1 MKIRQTI
8 FLLPLFLLAGCA
20 SAGGSQ
26 SRDLDLKEL
35 CTEEQVFQYADFEW
49 GTDSEQ
55 LFKQSFLKFDEK
67 DLGQGDESSTKTYE
81 SKEKFSLEN
90 AESNM
95 DLEFSDGQ
103 LSQVSF
109 TFDIEQDA
117 NTWIQKEVDE
127 LNSLYGGGIAT
138 GLGNQIYQWQGEQD
152 TVLQLTAFTEGDGKR
167 NRYLKRGIDGILDWI
182 IKLTDTGA
190 SDGNVWCACFFV
202 KKLSKALKAR
212 KIE

>member
-55 LFKQSFLKFDEK
+55 LFKQSSLKFDEK

-138 GLGNQIYQWQGEQD
+138 GLGNQIYQWHGEQD
-152 TVLQLTAFTEGDGKR
+152 TVLQLTA
-167 NRYLKRGIDGILDWI
+167 
-182 IKLTDTGA
+182 
-190 SDGNVWCACFFV
+190 
-202 KKLSKALKAR
+202 
-212 KIE
+212 

>member
-55 LFKQSFLKFDEK
+55 LFKQSSLKFDEK

-81 SKEKFSLEN
+81 SKENFPWKMQNL
-90 AESNM
+90 
-95 DLEFSDGQ
+95 
-103 LSQVSF
+103 
-109 TFDIEQDA
+109 
-117 NTWIQKEVDE
+117 TWIW
-127 LNSLYGGGIAT
+127 NFR
-138 GLGNQIYQWQGEQD
+138 
-152 TVLQLTAFTEGDGKR
+152 TV
-167 NRYLKRGIDGILDWI
+167 
-182 IKLTDTGA
+182 
-190 SDGNVWCACFFV
+190 S
-202 KKLSKALKAR
+202 
-212 KIE
+212 

>member
-67 DLGQGDESSTKTYE
+67 DLGQVMRAAQRHTRAK
-81 SKEKFSLEN
+81 KNFPWKMQNL
-90 AESNM
+90 
-95 DLEFSDGQ
+95 
-103 LSQVSF
+103 
-109 TFDIEQDA
+109 
-117 NTWIQKEVDE
+117 TWIW
-127 LNSLYGGGIAT
+127 NFR
-138 GLGNQIYQWQGEQD
+138 
-152 TVLQLTAFTEGDGKR
+152 TV
-167 NRYLKRGIDGILDWI
+167 
-182 IKLTDTGA
+182 
-190 SDGNVWCACFFV
+190 S
-202 KKLSKALKAR
+202 
-212 KIE
+212 

>member
-55 LFKQSFLKFDEK
+55 LFKQSSLKFDEK

-127 LNSLYGGGIAT
+127 FFIRRRNCNWTRKSDLSVAGGAGYGSA
-138 GLGNQIYQWQGEQD
+138 
-152 TVLQLTAFTEGDGKR
+152 ADGF
-167 NRYLKRGIDGILDWI
+167 YGRG
-182 IKLTDTGA
+182 
-190 SDGNVWCACFFV
+190 
-202 KKLSKALKAR
+202 
-212 KIE
+212 

>member
-152 TVLQLTAFTEGDGKR
+152 TVLQLTAFTEGDESATV
-167 NRYLKRGIDGILDWI
+167 ILSV
-182 IKLTDTGA
+182 A
-190 SDGNVWCACFFV
+190 SMEYSMG
-202 KKLSKALKAR
+202 S
-212 KIE
+212 

>member
-1 MKIRQTI
+1 MRSTAMRKLHTDTPDCVLFSSGSAVNRPIRHT
-8 FLLPLFLLAGCA
+8 LLSMLSSPFPLYL
-20 SAGGSQ
+20 
-26 SRDLDLKEL
+26 
-35 CTEEQVFQYADFEW
+35 VFQYADFEW

-55 LFKQSFLKFDEK
+55 LFKQSSLKFDEK

-152 TVLQLTAFTEGDGKR
+152 TVLQLTAFTEGDESATV
-167 NRYLKRGIDGILDWI
+167 ILSV
-182 IKLTDTGA
+182 A
-190 SDGNVWCACFFV
+190 SMEYSIG
-202 KKLSKALKAR
+202 S
-212 KIE
+212 

>member
-103 LSQVSF
+103 LNCNWTRKSDLSV
-109 TFDIEQDA
+109 A
-117 NTWIQKEVDE
+117 GGAG
-127 LNSLYGGGIAT
+127 YGSA
-138 GLGNQIYQWQGEQD
+138 
-152 TVLQLTAFTEGDGKR
+152 ADGF
-167 NRYLKRGIDGILDWI
+167 YGRG
-182 IKLTDTGA
+182 
-190 SDGNVWCACFFV
+190 
-202 KKLSKALKAR
+202 
-212 KIE
+212 

>member
-95 DLEFSDGQ
+95 D
-103 LSQVSF
+103 

-152 TVLQLTAFTEGDGKR
+152 TVLQLTAFTEGDESATV
-167 NRYLKRGIDGILDWI
+167 ILSV
-182 IKLTDTGA
+182 A
-190 SDGNVWCACFFV
+190 SMEYSIG
-202 KKLSKALKAR
+202 S
-212 KIE
+212 

>member
-103 LSQVSF
+103 H
-109 TFDIEQDA
+109 A

-152 TVLQLTAFTEGDGKR
+152 TVLQLTAFTEGDESATV
-167 NRYLKRGIDGILDWI
+167 ILSV
-182 IKLTDTGA
+182 A
-190 SDGNVWCACFFV
+190 SMEYSIG
-202 KKLSKALKAR
+202 S
-212 KIE
+212 

>member
-1 MKIRQTI
+1 MKKGFRTV
-8 FLLPLFLLAGCA
+8 LLLSACLVLLAGCA

-55 LFKQSFLKFDEK
+55 LFKQSSLKFDEK

-95 DLEFSDGQ
+95 DL
-103 LSQVSF
+103 
-109 TFDIEQDA
+109 
-117 NTWIQKEVDE
+117 
-127 LNSLYGGGIAT
+127 SLIHISEPT
-138 GLGNQIYQWQGEQD
+138 
-152 TVLQLTAFTEGDGKR
+152 R
-167 NRYLKRGIDGILDWI
+167 R
-182 IKLTDTGA
+182 
-190 SDGNVWCACFFV
+190 S
-202 KKLSKALKAR
+202 
-212 KIE
+212 

>member
-55 LFKQSFLKFDEK
+55 LFKQSSLKFDEK

-81 SKEKFSLEN
+81 EKRNDMHIILNHSKKNFPWKMQNL
-90 AESNM
+90 
-95 DLEFSDGQ
+95 
-103 LSQVSF
+103 
-109 TFDIEQDA
+109 
-117 NTWIQKEVDE
+117 TWIW
-127 LNSLYGGGIAT
+127 NFR
-138 GLGNQIYQWQGEQD
+138 
-152 TVLQLTAFTEGDGKR
+152 TV
-167 NRYLKRGIDGILDWI
+167 
-182 IKLTDTGA
+182 
-190 SDGNVWCACFFV
+190 S
-202 KKLSKALKAR
+202 
-212 KIE
+212 

>member
-1 MKIRQTI
+1 MKIRQAI
-8 FLLPLFLLAGCA
+8 FLLPLFLLTGCA

-55 LFKQSFLKFDEK
+55 LFKQSSLKFEEK

-81 SKEKFSLEN
+81 SKENFSLEN
-90 AESNM
+90 TESNM

-109 TFDIEQDA
+109 CFKIEKDA
-117 NTWIQKEVDE
+117 DAWIQKEVDE
-127 LNSLYGGGIAT
+127 LNSLYGGGIAS
-138 GLGNQIYQWQGEQD
+138 GLGNQIYQWKGEQD
-152 TVLQLTAFTEGDGKR
+152 TVLQMTAFTEGESATVV
-167 NRYLKRGIDGILDWI
+167 LCV
-182 IKLTDTGA
+182 A
-190 SDGNVWCACFFV
+190 SMEYSIG
-202 KKLSKALKAR
+202 S
-212 KIE
+212 

>member
-55 LFKQSFLKFDEK
+55 LFKQSSLKFDEK

-81 SKEKFSLEN
+81 SKEK
-90 AESNM
+90 
-95 DLEFSDGQ
+95 

-152 TVLQLTAFTEGDGKR
+152 TVLQLTAFTEGDESATV
-167 NRYLKRGIDGILDWI
+167 ILSV
-182 IKLTDTGA
+182 A
-190 SDGNVWCACFFV
+190 SMEYSIG
-202 KKLSKALKAR
+202 S
-212 KIE
+212 

>member
-95 DLEFSDGQ
+95 DL
-103 LSQVSF
+103 
-109 TFDIEQDA
+109 DA

-152 TVLQLTAFTEGDGKR
+152 TVLQLTAFTEGDESATV
-167 NRYLKRGIDGILDWI
+167 ILSV
-182 IKLTDTGA
+182 A
-190 SDGNVWCACFFV
+190 SMEYSIG
-202 KKLSKALKAR
+202 S
-212 KIE
+212 

>member
-35 CTEEQVFQYADFEW
+35 CTEEQVFQ
-49 GTDSEQ
+49 
-55 LFKQSFLKFDEK
+55 QSFLKFDEK

-152 TVLQLTAFTEGDGKR
+152 TVLQLTAFTEGDESATV
-167 NRYLKRGIDGILDWI
+167 ILSV
-182 IKLTDTGA
+182 A
-190 SDGNVWCACFFV
+190 SMEYSIG
-202 KKLSKALKAR
+202 S
-212 KIE
+212 

>member
-67 DLGQGDESSTKTYE
+67 DTWDRVMRAAQRHTRD
-81 SKEKFSLEN
+81 KEKFSLEN

-152 TVLQLTAFTEGDGKR
+152 TVLQLTAFTEGDESATV
-167 NRYLKRGIDGILDWI
+167 ILSV
-182 IKLTDTGA
+182 A
-190 SDGNVWCACFFV
+190 SMEYSIG
-202 KKLSKALKAR
+202 S
-212 KIE
+212 

>member
-55 LFKQSFLKFDEK
+55 LFKQSSLKFDEK

-152 TVLQLTAFTEGDGKR
+152 TVLQLTAF
-167 NRYLKRGIDGILDWI
+167 

-202 KKLSKALKAR
+202 KKLSKAFKSQKDR
-212 KIE
+212 MTKVSQM

>member
-67 DLGQGDESSTKTYE
+67 DLGQGE

-152 TVLQLTAFTEGDGKR
+152 TVLQLTAFTEGDESATV
-167 NRYLKRGIDGILDWI
+167 ILSV
-182 IKLTDTGA
+182 A
-190 SDGNVWCACFFV
+190 SMEYSIG
-202 KKLSKALKAR
+202 S
-212 KIE
+212 

>member
-1 MKIRQTI
+1 M
-8 FLLPLFLLAGCA
+8 LAGCA

-67 DLGQGDESSTKTYE
+67 DLGQGDESSTKDIREQKKNFPWKMQNLT
-81 SKEKFSLEN
+81 L
-90 AESNM
+90 

-109 TFDIEQDA
+109 TF
-117 NTWIQKEVDE
+117 
-127 LNSLYGGGIAT
+127 
-138 GLGNQIYQWQGEQD
+138 
-152 TVLQLTAFTEGDGKR
+152 
-167 NRYLKRGIDGILDWI
+167 
-182 IKLTDTGA
+182 
-190 SDGNVWCACFFV
+190 
-202 KKLSKALKAR
+202 
-212 KIE
+212 